1 LKRIVMLVSE
11 FSVFSVMVEKVLI
24 VGHGSIGKRHL
35 RIARG
40 LLPSAD
46 IRVLSRKMR
55 EPVPEYADGWLGNME
70 EALKFK
76 PQVALIANPSTF
88 HIETA
93 QPLAEAGVNL
103 LVEKPLADSMEGVSK
118 LLSVCGARGS
128 VLMIGYNLRFLPCL
142 QKFRKLIRSGVIG
155 KVISVRCE
163 IGQYLPSWRPDI
175 DYRRGVSAVRALG
188 GGALLELSHEI
199 DYVRWIFGEV
209 DWVKAT
215 LSKQSSLEIDV
226 EDTAHLILGF
236 APESDG
242 RQIVANLTLD
252 FVRQDTTRQCTAIG
266 EKGSLRWN
274 ALNGEIEHFTAG
286 GTSWETVFQKSSQS
300 DGSYTE
306 EWLHLLDCISAGKF
320 PLVSGQD
327 GLEVLKIIDAARR
340 SDAEHKGATIAD

>member
-1 LKRIVMLVSE
+1 MINR
-11 FSVFSVMVEKVLI
+11 VLI

-40 LLPSAD
+40 LLPLAD
-46 IRVLSRKMR
+46 IRVLSRKFP
-55 EPVPEYADGWLGNME
+55 EPVTEYADGWLGSIA
-70 EALKFK
+70 EALEFK
-76 PQVALIANPSTF
+76 PQLAVIANPSTF

-93 QPLAEAGVNL
+93 QPLAEFGVHL
-103 LVEKPLADSMEGVSK
+103 LVEKPLANSIEGVCK
-118 LLSVCGARGS
+118 LLSACRAHGS
-128 VLMIGYNLRFLPCL
+128 VLMVGYNLRFLPCL
-142 QKFRKLIRSGVIG
+142 QKFRVLIRSGFIG

-175 DYRRGVSAVRALG
+175 DYRQSVSALHDLG

-199 DYVRWIFGEV
+199 DYMRWIFGEV

-236 APESDG
+236 APEDDG
-242 RQIVANLTLD
+242 RRLVANLTLD

-274 ALNGEIEHFTAG
+274 ALSGGIEHFTAG
-286 GTSWETVFQKSSQS
+286 GASWEMVFQKDHQP
-300 DGSYTE
+300 DCSYIE
-306 EWLHLLDCISAGKF
+306 EWRHFLDCISAGKF

-340 SDAEHKGATIAD
+340 SDAEHKGALVVD

>member
-1 LKRIVMLVSE
+1 
-11 FSVFSVMVEKVLI
+11 MVERALI

-46 IRVLSRKMR
+46 IRVLSRAMCDT
-55 EPVPEYADGWLGNME
+55 VPEYADGWLGSME
-70 EALKFK
+70 EALEFK
-76 PQVALIANPSTF
+76 PQVAVIANPSTF
-88 HIETA
+88 HIKTA
-93 QPLAEAGVNL
+93 QPLAEAGVHL
-103 LVEKPLADSMEGVSK
+103 LVEKPLANSIEGVCK
-118 LLSVCGARGS
+118 LLSACRAHGS
-128 VLMIGYNLRFLPCL
+128 VLMVGYNLRFLPCL
-142 QKFRKLIRSGVIG
+142 QKFRELIRSGFIG

-175 DYRRGVSAVRALG
+175 DYRQSVSALHDLG

-199 DYVRWIFGEV
+199 DYMRWIFGEAE
-209 DWVKAT
+209 WVKAT

-236 APESDG
+236 SPEGDG

-274 ALNGEIEHFTAG
+274 ALSGEIQFFTTG
-286 GTSWETVFQKSSQS
+286 GASWETVFQKTSHR
-300 DGSYTE
+300 DGSYME
-306 EWLHLLDCISAGKF
+306 EWRHLLDCISAGKS
-320 PLVSGQD
+320 PMVSGQD

-340 SDAEHKGATIAD
+340 SDAEHKGALVID